1 MGKMIFER
9 RIKEARYSIPTV
21 PGFLFLWWRGW
32 NGEGQ
37 RGRSSRRTADGRPG
51 HQGLLSSL
59 ETAWKIVPK
68 ETSREHSRYL
78 IRSEGSQDRGLGPG
92 VTQAPRDLGFGGE
105 CHGS

>member
-1 MGKMIFER
+1 MGKGREN
-9 RIKEARYSIPTV
+9 AAV
-21 PGFLFLWWRGW
+21 
-32 NGEGQ
+32 EG
-37 RGRSSRRTADGRPG
+37 TADGRPG